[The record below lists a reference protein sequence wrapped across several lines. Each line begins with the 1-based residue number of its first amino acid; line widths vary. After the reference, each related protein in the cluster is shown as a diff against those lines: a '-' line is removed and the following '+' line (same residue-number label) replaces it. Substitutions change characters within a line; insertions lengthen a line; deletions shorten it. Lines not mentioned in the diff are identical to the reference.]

1 MILVV
6 GGYMDGGYGPRTDSV
21 EVFSP
26 DGKCNFILS
35 AIPKVTMGVVL
46 ALFNGRITVCG
57 GLYNQVHNF

>member
-1 MILVV
+1 
-6 GGYMDGGYGPRTDSV
+6 MDGGYGPRTDSV

-57 GLYNQVHNF
+57 GLYNQVYNF